1 MLIRIAVWATH
12 FAYYI
17 CEFPCTIPCEIGW
30 IFALYVQTF
39 CGYDVYRKV
48 EKFVDDGILEFL
60 AGCRRPNHDNSASS
74 VGIAVRERL
83 VHPAG
88 FHDFIR
94 PSHPVVGCIYFIHA
108 GQDTFDV
115 VILVGNK
122 NINNPLTD
130 SKNAM
135 YHD

>member
-1 MLIRIAVWATH
+1 MLIRIAVRTTH

-17 CEFPCTIPCEIGW
+17 CEFPRTISCEISR

-39 CGYDVYRKV
+39 CGNDMHRKV
-48 EKFVDDGILEFL
+48 EEFVDDGILEFL
-60 AGCRRPNHDNSASS
+60 AGCRRSDHDNSASS

-88 FHDFIR
+88 FHDFVR
-94 PSHPVVGCIYFIHA
+94 PSHPVVRCIYFIHA

-115 VILVGNK
+115 VILFGNK
-122 NINNPLTD
+122 NVNNPFAD
-130 SKNAM
+130 SNNAM